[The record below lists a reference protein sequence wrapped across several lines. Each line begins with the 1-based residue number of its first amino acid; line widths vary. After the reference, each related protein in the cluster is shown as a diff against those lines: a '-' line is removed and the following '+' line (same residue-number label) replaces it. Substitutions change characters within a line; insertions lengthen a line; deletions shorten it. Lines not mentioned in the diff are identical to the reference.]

1 MPIRY
6 LTPEEV
12 EHPYRR
18 EMDAEQMAF
27 VLQGI
32 LDNENWMTDEELG
45 AATDLLY
52 DRVAEEKQT
61 VPGILTLQ

>member
-1 MPIRY
+1 MSY
-6 LTPEEV
+6 KQLTIAET

-52 DRVAEEKQT
+52 DKVAEERQT

>member
-1 MPIRY
+1 MPLIY
-6 LTPEEV
+6 LTQEQT
-12 EHPYRR
+12 EHPARH

-27 VLQGI
+27 VIQGI
-32 LDNENWMTDEELG
+32 MDNENWMTNEELE

-52 DRVAEEKQT
+52 DKIVAEKQT